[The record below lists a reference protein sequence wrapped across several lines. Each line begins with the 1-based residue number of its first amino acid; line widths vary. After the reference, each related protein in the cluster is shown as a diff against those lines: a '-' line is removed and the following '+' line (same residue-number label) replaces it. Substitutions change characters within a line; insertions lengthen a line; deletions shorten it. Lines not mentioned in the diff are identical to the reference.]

1 MKEDI
6 KEVGDLITVARK
18 NWSMPV
24 VIEGRI
30 KEVRKSFGR
39 NEYLI
44 TDMKVK
50 NNLWI
55 RRMEEEK

>member
-1 MKEDI
+1 MKEDT

-18 NWSMPV
+18 NWSAPV

-44 TDMKVK
+44 TNLKVK
-50 NNLWI
+50 DDLWI
-55 RRMEEEK
+55 RRVEEEK